1 MKKTFQ
7 SYEKIIG
14 KDKLQK
20 IKNKAKKLKNSHI
33 LYLSSTYQGGGVAE
47 ILNSAILLYN
57 EIGVRIGWRVL
68 HGNDR
73 FFSVTKRMHN
83 GLQGGDVKLSK
94 RKRETYYETNRRF
107 SQYTHIE
114 HDLVVVH
121 DPQPAAMINFYKRQQ
136 PWIFRYHID
145 LSNPNKEVWN
155 YLKQF
160 VNKYDHLI
168 ISNEKF
174 KKPDI
179 EIPQSIIY
187 PAIDPLSA
195 KNRPLQKRVVEKVLT
210 KRGINTKRPILT
222 QISRFDKWKDPLG
235 VIKVFENVRK
245 KSDCQL
251 VLLGSFATD
260 DPEGLKIYNKV
271 NSAIAKSKYK
281 KDIKILCEDNSILVN
296 ALQRQ
301 STVIIQK
308 STKEGF
314 GLTVSEALYK
324 GTAVIASDVGG
335 IPLQVIDGK
344 TGFLC
349 KPKDYKGF
357 SEKIIQLIEDESLRN
372 KLGKAGKEHVK
383 ENFLITTL
391 MDKWMDLFIKMLKL

>member
-7 SYEKIIG
+7 NYEKIIG
-14 KDKLQK
+14 KEKLED
-20 IKNKAKKLKNSHI
+20 IKTKAKKLKNKHI
-33 LYLSSTYQGGGVAE
+33 LYISSTYQGGGVAE

-94 RKRETYYETNRRF
+94 RKKEVYYETNRRYSVF
-107 SQYTHIE
+107 THIN

-121 DPQPAAMINFYKRQQ
+121 DPQPAAMVDFYEREQ

-145 LSNPNKEVWN
+145 LSNPNKDVWN
-155 YLKQF
+155 YLKQY
-160 VNKYDHLI
+160 VSKYDHLV

-179 EIPQSIIY
+179 KIPQSIIY
-187 PAIDPLSA
+187 PAIDPLSE
-195 KNRPLQKRVVEKVLT
+195 KNRPLQKRVVDKILK
-210 KRGINTKRPILT
+210 KRNIDIDRPILT

-235 VIKVFENVRK
+235 VINVFEKVRK
-245 KSDCQL
+245 KTDCQL

-271 NSAIAKSKYK
+271 NKAIQKSKYR
-281 KDIKILCEDNSILVN
+281 KDIKTICEDNSTLVN
-296 ALQRQ
+296 ALQRK

-324 GTAVIASDVGG
+324 GTAVVASDVGG
-335 IPLQVIDGK
+335 IPLQVIDKK
-344 TGFLC
+344 TGYLC
-349 KPKDYKGF
+349 NPKDYKKF
-357 SEKIIQLIEDESLRN
+357 SERIVTLIEDESLRN
-372 KLGKAGKEHVK
+372 KLGKAGKAHVV

-391 MDKWMDLFIKMLKL
+391 MDKWMDLFLKVLK